1 MKVIN
6 TKFKG
11 LKIISQKKNSD
22 SRGNLREIY
31 KKKIIKWDKLIFD
44 YATTSKKNVLRGFHF
59 QTKFE
64 QAKYVNVLKGKIFD
78 CVVDLENLLEHLE
91 KALVLYYQIQIVC
104 LYTFRKVLLML
115 IILIQILVSFIIN
128 YQITTNLNLKMV
140 CCGMTSF

>member
-78 CVVDLENLLEHLE
+78 VNYNFSWKKNYNNPNQTKTKIEFTNPNINFEN
-91 KALVLYYQIQIVC
+91 QI
-104 LYTFRKVLLML
+104 TKVLNQNQFC
-115 IILIQILVSFIIN
+115 IIL
-128 YQITTNLNLKMV
+128 
-140 CCGMTSF
+140 